1 MRSLQGDLKR
11 LGKLLGPQEVQRSF
25 FNPQTID
32 PNNYR
37 INHKIHKHNCKKIN
51 HRSENKACNKF

>member
-25 FNPQTID
+25 FNPKTID
-32 PNNYR
+32 PN
-37 INHKIHKHNCKKIN
+37 I
-51 HRSENKACNKF
+51 